1 MSRLVFT
8 LFIFFYFSSDI
19 LACRIWAV
27 ISKSNLSLNMASQQ
41 ELDFVSSQLGALFD
55 QSQYNQNGWA
65 VIRYGIEN
73 DSIDDTVF
81 RSELPANQD
90 SLNYWSK
97 MNAIFNQ
104 QPENIA
110 IAHIRAATSGAS
122 AIPNPHP
129 WIFESGKT
137 YSFVHN
143 GGASKELLYDLITNN
158 GLDESWL
165 EQHPPQTFG
174 SGDWRDNGWN
184 SVVDSELIMLLIM
197 KQIDIS
203 DDVLTGLESAIS
215 LMIEVGISPYML
227 NLVFSDSESLYVYGG
242 SSGLKFIESES
253 FYSVMSSPP
262 TNSSSDNW
270 ESITSGELIVLKKDG
285 IIRHQAFGVMQNN
298 EPEIIAPQYP
308 ELYSA
313 YPNPFNGQ
321 VVIPFKIPS
330 NSKTLISIYN
340 IAGKTVYNK
349 YLSAK
354 EKENGKIIWRPE
366 GNTDYLLPSGVYVI
380 KMMSDAN
387 TQSSKIMF
395 IK

>member
-27 ISKSNLSLNMASQQ
+27 ISKSDLSLNMVNQQ
-41 ELDFVSSQLGALFD
+41 DFDFVSSQLDALFD

-65 VIRYGIEN
+65 VIRYGMGQ

-90 SLNYWSK
+90 SLNYWST
-97 MNAIFNQ
+97 MNGIFNQ
-104 QPENIA
+104 QSENIA

-122 AIPNPHP
+122 SIPNPHP
-129 WIFESGKT
+129 WIFESGQT

-174 SGDWRDNGWN
+174 DGDWRDNGWS

-197 KQIDIS
+197 KQIDIF
-203 DDVLTGLESAIS
+203 DDVLTGLESAIY
-215 LMIEVGISPYML
+215 LMIEAGISPYML
-227 NLVFSDSESLYVYGG
+227 NLVFSDSESLFIYGG
-242 SSGLKFIESES
+242 NSGLKFIESES

-262 TNSSSDNW
+262 VNSSSDSW
-270 ESITSGELIVLKKDG
+270 ESIAYGELVVLKKDG
-285 IIRHQAFGVMQNN
+285 ITRHQAFGVMQNN
-298 EPEIIAPQYP
+298 EPEITVPQYP

-321 VVIPFKIPS
+321 VVIPFKIP
-330 NSKTLISIYN
+330 NKNKTLISIFN
-340 IAGKTVYNK
+340 IAGNNVYNK
-349 YLSAK
+349 YLSTK
-354 EKENGKIIWRPE
+354 EKETGKIIWRPE
-366 GNTDYLLPSGVYVI
+366 GNAGYMLPSGVYVI
-380 KMMSDAN
+380 KMISDEITN
-387 TQSSKIMF
+387 TSKIMF

>member
-8 LFIFFYFSSDI
+8 LFIFFYFSSGL

-27 ISKSNLSLNMASQQ
+27 ISKNDFGLNMINQQ
-41 ELDFVSSQLGALFD
+41 EFDFVNTQLDALFD

-65 VIRYGIEN
+65 VIRYGMGQ
-73 DSIDDTVF
+73 DSINDTVF

-90 SLNYWSK
+90 SLNYWST
-97 MNAIFNQ
+97 MNEIFNQ
-104 QPENIA
+104 QSENIA

-122 AIPNPHP
+122 LIPNPHP
-129 WIFESGKT
+129 WIFESDKT

-174 SGDWRDNGWN
+174 DDDWRDDGWS

-203 DDVLTGLESAIS
+203 GNVMNGLEVAIS
-215 LMIEVGISPYML
+215 LMIEAGISPYML

-262 TNSSSDNW
+262 TNSISDSW
-270 ESITSGELIVLKKDG
+270 EPIASGELIVLKKDG
-285 IIRHQAFGVMQNN
+285 RNRHQAFGVMQNN
-298 EPEIIAPQYP
+298 EPEITVPQYP
-308 ELYSA
+308 ELYPA

-321 VVIPFKIPS
+321 VVIPFKIP
-330 NSKTLISIYN
+330 NNNKTLISIFN
-340 IAGKTVYNK
+340 IGGNNVYSK
-349 YLSAK
+349 YLSTK
-354 EKENGKIIWRPE
+354 EKDDHSTINKVNMSNPTAVITTGFE
-366 GNTDYLLPSGVYVI
+366 GGL
-380 KMMSDAN
+380 A
-387 TQSSKIMF
+387 
-395 IK
+395 

>member
-8 LFIFFYFSSDI
+8 LFIFFYFSSEL

-27 ISKSNLSLNMASQQ
+27 ISKSNLSLNMTSQQ
-41 ELDFVSSQLGALFD
+41 EFDLVSSQLDALFD

-65 VIRYGIEN
+65 VIRYGMN
-73 DSIDDTVF
+73 QDSIDDTVF

-90 SLNYWSK
+90 SLNYWST

-104 QPENIA
+104 QSDNIA

-122 AIPNPHP
+122 SIPNPHP
-129 WIFESGKT
+129 WIFESDKT

-174 SGDWRDNGWN
+174 NGDWRDNGWS

-197 KQIDIS
+197 KQIDIFY
-203 DDVLTGLESAIS
+203 DVLTGLESAIS
-215 LMIEVGISPYML
+215 LMIEAGINPYML

-262 TNSSSDNW
+262 TNSSSDSW
-270 ESITSGELIVLKKDG
+270 DPITNGELVVLKKDG

-298 EPEIIAPQYP
+298 EPEITIPQYL

-321 VVIPFKIPS
+321 VVIPFKIP
-330 NSKTLISIYN
+330 NNNKTLISIFN
-340 IAGKTVYNK
+340 IAGNNVYSK
-349 YLSAK
+349 YLSTK
-354 EKENGKIIWRPE
+354 EKETGKIIWRPE
-366 GNTDYLLPSGVYVI
+366 GNAGYLLPSGVYLI
-380 KMMSDAN
+380 KLISDEN
-387 TQSSKIMF
+387 TKTSKIMF

>member
-1 MSRLVFT
+1 MSRLAFT
-8 LFIFFYFSSDI
+8 LFIFFYFSSEL

-27 ISKSNLSLNMASQQ
+27 ISKSDLGLNMINQQ
-41 ELDFVSSQLGALFD
+41 EFDFVNSQLDALFD

-65 VIRYGIEN
+65 VIRYGVDQ
-73 DSIDDTVF
+73 DSINDTVF

-90 SLNYWSK
+90 SLNYWST
-97 MNAIFNQ
+97 MNEIFNQ
-104 QPENIA
+104 QSENIA

-122 AIPNPHP
+122 SIPNPHP
-129 WIFESGKT
+129 WIFVSDKT

-165 EQHPPQTFG
+165 EQYPPQTFG
-174 SGDWRDNGWN
+174 DGDWRESGWS

-197 KQIDIS
+197 KQIDNF
-203 DDVLTGLESAIS
+203 DDVLSGLESAIS
-215 LMIEVGISPYML
+215 LMIEAGISPYML

-262 TNSSSDNW
+262 IYSYSESW
-270 ESITSGELIVLKKDG
+270 EPIASGELAILKKDG
-285 IIRHQAFGVMQNN
+285 INRHQAFGVIQNN
-298 EPEIIAPQYP
+298 EPEITIPQYP
-308 ELYSA
+308 ELYPA

-321 VVIPFKIPS
+321 VVIPFKIP
-330 NSKTLISIYN
+330 NNNKTLISIFN
-340 IAGKTVYNK
+340 IGGNNVYNK
-349 YLSAK
+349 YLSTK
-354 EKENGKIIWRPE
+354 EKETGKIIWRPE
-366 GNTDYLLPSGVYVI
+366 GNAGYLLPSGVYLL
-380 KMMSDAN
+380 KMMSDKN
-387 TQSSKIMF
+387 TQTSKIMF

>member
-8 LFIFFYFSSDI
+8 LFIFFYFSSEL

-27 ISKSNLSLNMASQQ
+27 ISKSNLSLNMTSQQ
-41 ELDFVSSQLGALFD
+41 EFDLVSSQLDALFD

-65 VIRYGIEN
+65 VIRYGMN
-73 DSIDDTVF
+73 QDSIDDTVF

-90 SLNYWSK
+90 SLNYWST

-104 QPENIA
+104 QSDNIA

-122 AIPNPHP
+122 SIPNPHP
-129 WIFESGKT
+129 WIFESDKT

-174 SGDWRDNGWN
+174 NGDWRDNGWS

-197 KQIDIS
+197 KQIDIFY
-203 DDVLTGLESAIS
+203 DVLTGLESAIS
-215 LMIEVGISPYML
+215 LMIEAGINPYML

-242 SSGLKFIESES
+242 SSGLKFIESGS

-262 TNSSSDNW
+262 TNSSSDSW
-270 ESITSGELIVLKKDG
+270 DPITNGELVVLKKDG
-285 IIRHQAFGVMQNN
+285 ILAVVTFHSLEDKIVKYFFKSLSENKSVSRYIPKREEKINLFKSINKKPISPS
-298 EPEIIAPQYP
+298 EKEIK
-308 ELYSA
+308 E
-313 YPNPFNGQ
+313 NP
-321 VVIPFKIPS
+321 PS
-330 NSKTLISIYN
+330 R
-340 IAGKTVYNK
+340 
-349 YLSAK
+349 SAK
-354 EKENGKIIWRPE
+354 LR
-366 GNTDYLLPSGVYVI
+366 YVI
-380 KMMSDAN
+380 KKEDFYDFETDILEKFEHLIKIEN
-387 TQSSKIMF
+387 FSK
-395 IK
+395 KL

>member
-8 LFIFFYFSSDI
+8 LFIFFYFSSEL

-27 ISKSNLSLNMASQQ
+27 ISKSNLSLNMTSQQ
-41 ELDFVSSQLGALFD
+41 EFDFVSSQLDALFD

-65 VIRYGIEN
+65 VIRYGMDQ
-73 DSIDDTVF
+73 DSIDETVF

-90 SLNYWSK
+90 SLNYWST

-122 AIPNPHP
+122 SIPNPHP
-129 WIFESGKT
+129 WIFESDKT

-174 SGDWRDNGWN
+174 NGDWRDNGWS

-197 KQIDIS
+197 KQIDIFY
-203 DDVLTGLESAIS
+203 DVLTGLESAIS
-215 LMIEVGISPYML
+215 LMIEAGINPYML

-262 TNSSSDNW
+262 TNSSSDSW
-270 ESITSGELIVLKKDG
+270 EPITTGELVVLKKDG

-298 EPEIIAPQYP
+298 EPEITIPQYP

-321 VVIPFKIPS
+321 VVIPFKIP
-330 NSKTLISIYN
+330 NNNKTLISIFN
-340 IAGKTVYNK
+340 MAGNNVYSK
-349 YLSAK
+349 YLSTK
-354 EKENGKIIWRPE
+354 EKETGKIIWRPE
-366 GNTDYLLPSGVYVI
+366 GNEGYMLPSAVYII
-380 KMMSDAN
+380 KLISDEDIK
-387 TQSSKIMF
+387 TSKIMF

>member
-8 LFIFFYFSSDI
+8 LFIFFYFSSEL

-27 ISKSNLSLNMASQQ
+27 ISKGNLSLNMTSQQ
-41 ELDFVSSQLGALFD
+41 EFDFVSSQLDALFD

-65 VIRYGIEN
+65 VIRYGMDQ
-73 DSIDDTVF
+73 DSIDDIVF
-81 RSELPANQD
+81 RSEIPANQD
-90 SLNYWSK
+90 SLNYWST

-104 QPENIA
+104 QSENIA

-122 AIPNPHP
+122 SIPNPHP
-129 WIFESGKT
+129 WIFESDKT

-174 SGDWRDNGWN
+174 NGDWRDNGWS

-197 KQIDIS
+197 KQIDIF
-203 DDVLTGLESAIS
+203 DDVLTGLESAIT
-215 LMIEVGISPYML
+215 LMIQEGISPYML

-262 TNSSSDNW
+262 TDNSSDVW
-270 ESITSGELIVLKKDG
+270 ESIASGELVVLKKDE
-285 IIRHQAFGVMQNN
+285 IDRYQAFGVMQNN
-298 EPEIIAPQYP
+298 ESEITVPQYP
-308 ELYSA
+308 DLYPA

-321 VVIPFKIPS
+321 VVIPFKIP
-330 NSKTLISIYN
+330 NNNKTLISIFN
-340 IAGKTVYNK
+340 IAGNNVYSK
-349 YLSAK
+349 YLSTK
-354 EKENGKIIWRPE
+354 EKEAGKIIWRPQSNS
-366 GNTDYLLPSGVYVI
+366 GYLLPSGVYLI
-380 KMMSDAN
+380 KLISETN
-387 TQSSKIMF
+387 TNTSKIMF

>member
-1 MSRLVFT
+1 MCRLVFA
-8 LFIFFYFSSDI
+8 LFIFFYFSSEL

-27 ISKSNLSLNMASQQ
+27 ISKNNLCLNMASQQ
-41 ELDFVSSQLGALFD
+41 EFNFISSQLDALFD

-65 VIRYGIEN
+65 VIRYGMN
-73 DSIDDTVF
+73 QDSIDDTVF

-90 SLNYWSK
+90 SLNYWST
-97 MNAIFNQ
+97 MNQIFNQ

-122 AIPNPHP
+122 SIPNPHP
-129 WIFESGKT
+129 WIFVSDKT

-165 EQHPPQTFG
+165 EQYPPQTFG
-174 SGDWRDNGWN
+174 DGDWRDNGWS

-197 KQIDIS
+197 KQIDIF
-203 DDVLTGLESAIS
+203 DEVLSGLESAIS
-215 LMIEVGISPYML
+215 LMVEAGVSPYML

-242 SSGLKFIESES
+242 TSGLKFIESES

-262 TNSSSDNW
+262 VNGSIDGW
-270 ESITSGELIVLKKDG
+270 EPIASGELVVIKKDG
-285 IIRHQAFGVMQNN
+285 INRYQAFGLMQNN
-298 EPEIIAPQYP
+298 DQEITVPKYP
-308 ELYSA
+308 ELYPA

-330 NSKTLISIYN
+330 NNKTLISIYN
-340 IAGKTVYNK
+340 IAGNNVYRK
-349 YLSAK
+349 YLSTK
-354 EKENGKIIWRPE
+354 EKETGKIIWRPE
-366 GNTDYLLPSGVYVI
+366 GNAGYLLPSGIYIV
-380 KMMSDAN
+380 KMISDKN
-387 TQSSKIMF
+387 TQTSKIMF

>member
-1 MSRLVFT
+1 MTRLVFI

-27 ISKSNLSLNMASQQ
+27 ISKSNLSLNMTNQQ
-41 ELDFVSSQLGALFD
+41 ELDFISSQLDALFD

-90 SLNYWSK
+90 SLNYWST
-97 MNAIFNQ
+97 MNEIFNQ
-104 QPENIA
+104 QSDNIA

-321 VVIPFKIPS
+321 VVIPFKIPR
-330 NSKTLISIYN
+330 NNKTLISIYN
-340 IAGKTVYNK
+340 IAGKNVYNK
-349 YLSAK
+349 YLSTK